1 MISCFLLFSSEWIT
15 RQSLEPST
23 QNHGIGS
30 FSMAGVPGTRDSWYE
45 GQFLTKNRLGLRFAN
60 FANHMFPFK
69 LFHVRL
75 HLYGLRGEPE
85 VLITFLRDL
94 QDATLA
100 RARDESI
107 ACFGCRESAVQEG
120 MQLVANIGGRPLQ
133 CGICRHHFCRH
144 GSCLTSTM
152 DCNWCGILSCE
163 TCKQVEQ
170 AIL

>member
-1 MISCFLLFSSEWIT
+1 MKD
-15 RQSLEPST
+15 
-23 QNHGIGS
+23 S
-30 FSMAGVPGTRDSWYE
+30 FSRRIDLVSVLPI
-45 GQFLTKNRLGLRFAN
+45 LRTICFPLSSSTS
-60 FANHMFPFK
+60 PFK

-120 MQLVANIGGRPLQ
+120 MQLVANIGGHPLQ

-170 AIL
+170 AML